1 MNIDDFFDLVGID
14 NDKDEIDSDYTTVS
28 GFCIE
33 NLERFAKVGDTF
45 DYENLTIEIL
55 KVDEFIVEKVKVI
68 VNNDDEDE
76 DEEE

>member
-1 MNIDDFFDLVGID
+1 MFGAS
-14 NDKDEIDSDYTTVS
+14 SDGKFT
-28 GFCIE
+28 
-33 NLERFAKVGDTF
+33 
-45 DYENLTIEIL
+45 YENLTIEIL